1 MKSYNID
8 ELEKKKSSYE
18 MLIQRLEKTVNAR
31 LYLINQID
39 TKMYNN
45 SDSDIYMFNRKN
57 IQSVI
62 SNNRIN
68 FKIPS
73 NLLRTKANETNE
85 QLNQKLKKINQ
96 LENEVKVLIF
106 EDIIL
111 QQKKIVLQNEPKY
124 EDKINEYITIL
135 EGYMRDYRN
144 YNYIPSIKIH
154 INQAKINKSHAL
166 MKALKKDI
174 EEYEVFF

>member
-1 MKSYNID
+1 
-8 ELEKKKSSYE
+8 
-18 MLIQRLEKTVNAR
+18 
-31 LYLINQID
+31 
-39 TKMYNN
+39 
-45 SDSDIYMFNRKN
+45 MFNRKN

-111 QQKKIVLQNEPKY
+111 
-124 EDKINEYITIL
+124 
-135 EGYMRDYRN
+135 
-144 YNYIPSIKIH
+144 
-154 INQAKINKSHAL
+154 
-166 MKALKKDI
+166 
-174 EEYEVFF
+174 